1 MKRFIPDTITLMNLL
16 SGCMAIYCAFHPLE
30 SYSGHP
36 GYMLSFC
43 FIMLA
48 AVADFCDGLSARL
61 LHASSGLGKQLDSLS
76 DLVSFGVAPA
86 MILLNLFEAAGAP
99 RWLCLLCLLVPVCG
113 ALRLARF
120 NIDDS
125 QATTFRGLPI
135 PAAALFCIGL
145 ASIVAA
151 PGGVNLPAAA
161 GCITAIALL
170 MVAPV
175 DMYSLKFKSPALKGN
190 IMRYL
195 LVVIAVACI
204 CLWHWAGLFY
214 LVAYY
219 VLSSFIVYLYNS
231 CRHAPA
237 NSQE

>member
-1 MKRFIPDTITLMNLL
+1 MKRFIPNTITLMNLL

-30 SYSGHP
+30 TYSGHP
-36 GYMLSFC
+36 GYIIAFC
-43 FIMLA
+43 FIILA

-61 LHASSGLGKQLDSLS
+61 LHAYSDLGKQLDSLS

-99 RWLCLLCLLVPVCG
+99 RWLCLLCLLIPACG
-113 ALRLARF
+113 ALRLGKF

-145 ASIVAA
+145 ASIISA
-151 PGGVNLPAAA
+151 PGGVNLIAAA
-161 GCITAIALL
+161 GCVIAIALL

-175 DMYSLKFKSPALKGN
+175 NMYSLKFKSLALKGN
-190 IMRYL
+190 ILRYL
-195 LVVIAVACI
+195 LVVIAVVCI
-204 CLWHWAGLFY
+204 CLWGWAGLFY

-219 VLSSFIVYLYNS
+219 AISSFITNLFNTG
-231 CRHAPA
+231 H
-237 NSQE
+237 